1 MDISKQI
8 KKYRLDSKLSQ
19 EDLAEKVFVTR
30 QTISN
35 WENGKNYPDI
45 NSLVLLSDLFDIS
58 LDILVKGDLEEMK
71 EEIRTED
78 IKRFNRDGAVFT
90 ALLMATIILAV
101 PLFLYLNFIGVAI
114 WLVLFGITMYY
125 AICIEKQKKTHDI
138 QTYKEIIAFTE
149 GKKLDKIE
157 KSCEVGK
164 RPYQKAFLVICSALI
179 ALVVSIGMYFLFR
192 LIQYNFVLGL
202 LDRFML

>member
-45 NSLVLLSDLFDIS
+45 NSLVLLSTLFGVS

-71 EEIRTED
+71 EEIKTED
-78 IKRFNRDGAVFT
+78 IKRFNRDGTIFT
-90 ALLMATIILAV
+90 VLLMATVVLVV
-101 PLFLYLNFIGVAI
+101 PLFLYLNFIGIAI

-125 AICIEKQKKTHDI
+125 ARCLEKQKKTHDI

-149 GKKLDKIE
+149 GKKLDQIE
-157 KSCEVGK
+157 KSWEVGK
-164 RPYQKAFLVICSALI
+164 RPYQKAFSVICSGLI
-179 ALVVSIGMYFLFR
+179 TIVVTIGMYFLFR
-192 LIQYNFVLGL
+192 LIQYIKL
-202 LDRFML
+202 LLV

>member
-45 NSLVLLSDLFDIS
+45 NSLVLLSTFFGVS

-71 EEIRTED
+71 EEIKTED
-78 IKRFNRDGAVFT
+78 IKKFNRDGMVFT
-90 ALLMATIILAV
+90 VLLMATGILVV

-114 WLVLFGITMYY
+114 WLVLYGITMYY
-125 AICIEKQKKTHDI
+125 ARCIEKQKKTHDV
-138 QTYKEIIAFTE
+138 QTYREIIAFTE
-149 GKKLDKIE
+149 GKKLDQIE
-157 KSCEVGK
+157 KSCEIAK
-164 RPYQKAFLVICSALI
+164 RPYQKALLVICSGLI
-179 ALVVSIGMYFLFR
+179 AVVVSLGMYFLFR
-192 LIQYNFVLGL
+192 LIQYIKL
-202 LDRFML
+202 LLV

>member
-45 NSLVLLSDLFDIS
+45 NSLVLLSTLFGVS

-71 EEIRTED
+71 EEIKTED
-78 IKRFNRDGAVFT
+78 IKRFNRDGT
-90 ALLMATIILAV
+90 ILLY
-101 PLFLYLNFIGVAI
+101 YL
-114 WLVLFGITMYY
+114 W
-125 AICIEKQKKTHDI
+125 Q
-138 QTYKEIIAFTE
+138 Q
-149 GKKLDKIE
+149 
-157 KSCEVGK
+157 
-164 RPYQKAFLVICSALI
+164 
-179 ALVVSIGMYFLFR
+179 
-192 LIQYNFVLGL
+192 
-202 LDRFML
+202 

>member
-45 NSLVLLSDLFDIS
+45 NSLVLLSTLFGVS

-71 EEIRTED
+71 EEIKTED
-78 IKRFNRDGAVFT
+78 IKKFNHDGMIFT
-90 ALLMATIILAV
+90 VLLMATGVLVV
-101 PLFLYLNFIGVAI
+101 PLFLYLDFIGIAI

-125 AICIEKQKKTHDI
+125 ARCIEKQKKTHDV
-138 QTYKEIIAFTE
+138 QTYREIIAFTE
-149 GKKLDKIE
+149 GKKLDQIE
-157 KSCEVGK
+157 KMCEVAK
-164 RPYQKAFLVICSALI
+164 RPYQKVISVICSGLI
-179 ALVVSIGMYFLFR
+179 AIVVTIGMYFLFR
-192 LIQYNFVLGL
+192 LIEYIKL
-202 LDRFML
+202 LLV

>member
-45 NSLVLLSDLFDIS
+45 NSLVLLSTLFGVS

-71 EEIRTED
+71 EEIKTED
-78 IKRFNRDGAVFT
+78 IKRFNRDGTIFT
-90 ALLMATIILAV
+90 VLLMATVVLVV
-101 PLFLYLNFIGVAI
+101 PLFLYLNFIGIAI

-125 AICIEKQKKTHDI
+125 AICLEKQKKTHDI
-138 QTYKEIIAFTE
+138 QTYREIIAFTE
-149 GKKLDKIE
+149 GKNLIKL
-157 KSCEVGK
+157 K
-164 RPYQKAFLVICSALI
+164 R
-179 ALVVSIGMYFLFR
+179 VVR
-192 LIQYNFVLGL
+192 LENAHIKKRSQ
-202 LDRFML
+202 